1 MRDLH
6 FTYKHLMRISTLSIL
21 LILAVSSLKAQS
33 YQQIEATE
41 YDPTQNRWLTSNGSS
56 IIAQDASGTLSFF
69 GNGSASH
76 GMEVMNG
83 TLFAISGST
92 IKGYNL
98 ESEDEVMSMTIPG
111 AIFLNGMGSDPA
123 TNRLWVSDFGNSNI
137 IELDVSDL
145 NAPSQ
150 QTVVGSTGSTPN
162 GVVYD
167 QIDDRLIFVS
177 WGSNAAIK
185 EVNLSD
191 YTVSTL
197 LNTSLGNMDGID
209 MNAAGEFFISTWSPT
224 RITRY
229 AHDFTNPEI
238 ITAPGLSQPADIS
251 YGDEI
256 NTLGVANSGN
266 ETLTLIEFEA
276 SGLETVA
283 LDLLELDI
291 FPNPVA
297 SGSRISFELEEPQSV
312 QLNIRDVQ
320 GRLVSELLNERMV
333 SGSHQVLL
341 NGLNIDEGMY
351 LLEVIVEDKR
361 VASPFVVAR

>member
-1 MRDLH
+1 
-6 FTYKHLMRISTLSIL
+6 MRISTLFVL

-83 TLFAISGST
+83 TLFAISSST
-92 IKGYNL
+92 IKGYDL
-98 ESEDEVMSMTIPG
+98 ISGDEVMSLTIPG
-111 AIFLNGMGSDPA
+111 ALFLNGMGSDPA
-123 TNRLWVSDFGNSNI
+123 TNRLWVSDFNAYKI
-137 IELDVSDL
+137 IEIDVSDL
-145 NAPSQ
+145 FAPSQ
-150 QTVVGSTGSTPN
+150 QTIVTETVDKPN

-185 EVNLSD
+185 AVDLSD
-191 YTVSTL
+191 YSVSTL
-197 LNTSLGNMDGID
+197 LSTSLGNMDGID

-229 AHDFTNPEI
+229 AHDFTNPET
-238 ITAPGLSQPADIS
+238 ITAPGLAQPADIS
-251 YGDEI
+251 YGNEI

-266 ETLTLIEFEA
+266 ETLTLIEFET
-276 SGLETVA
+276 SGLEDEI
-283 LDLLELDI
+283 LDLLQIDI

-297 SGSRISFELEEPQSV
+297 TGSRISFELEQSEAV

-320 GRLVSELLNERMV
+320 GRLVSELLNEQMI
-333 SGSHQVLL
+333 SGNHQVIL

-351 LLEVIVEDKR
+351 LLEIIVSDRR